1 MKPPHGIWE
10 PAGNLDSAAQAIK
23 DWGEMHTEEQTRIM
37 GMSDVQLNDWYD
49 DNDDSVPLAD
59 VLSTE
64 ADVCLVQN
72 LFDVPWG
79 EMIDLVCKRSGISK
93 EQVGIVFAS
102 PPCETFSSADA
113 SNISRDNFHRDHDDP
128 TKPPRK
134 LEGCTNPA
142 ATAKRTKAL
151 QHDYMVKNMFQSF
164 FKDKSE
170 GYDYKMIVENP
181 VGSLRKR
188 PYMLGERM
196 EKEFT
201 RTTVDYCA
209 FGKPYRK
216 STDIWTTFDWMPN
229 GCTGSGRCDN
239 GDCGQGTRNTKGKFK
254 HRRVIGGENDRRV
267 CGPHVKKQLWSIPE
281 KLTSELMCAA
291 MAGENCKHTDTDTD
305 TTDRTVKYA
314 LDLFSGGESW
324 KALAEQNGYVYI
336 PVDLK
341 TLST

>member
-1 MKPPHGIWE
+1 ME
-10 PAGNLDSAAQAIK
+10 
-23 DWGEMHTEEQTRIM
+23 
-37 GMSDVQLNDWYD
+37 MSDAQLNDWYD

-59 VLSTE
+59 VLSIE

-79 EMIDLVCKRSGISK
+79 EMIDRVCNRSGISK
-93 EQVGIVFAS
+93 EQVGIV
-102 PPCETFSSADA
+102 FSSADA

-151 QHDYMVKNMFQSF
+151 PHDYMVKTMFQSF
-164 FKDKSE
+164 FKDKGE
-170 GYDYKMIVENP
+170 GYSYKMIVENP

-196 EKEFT
+196 EMEFT

-216 STDIWTTFDWMPN
+216 SIDIIM
-229 GCTGSGRCDN
+229 DN
-239 GDCGQGTRNTKGKFK
+239 
-254 HRRVIGGENDRRV
+254 I
-267 CGPHVKKQLWSIPE
+267 
-281 KLTSELMCAA
+281 
-291 MAGENCKHTDTDTD
+291 
-305 TTDRTVKYA
+305 
-314 LDLFSGGESW
+314 
-324 KALAEQNGYVYI
+324 
-336 PVDLK
+336 
-341 TLST
+341 